1 MCTTNPPPQSDSDIL
16 RPPSRIYCAHTIYW
30 TLILYIRGTAYNRLR
45 TISATNFDTQL
56 VMEPLSRRSLLLA
69 PTEIPVAP
77 LAICQLCDGTSHTEK
92 SRRESVSE
100 TVVDCP
106 GARKMLSNPCRF
118 SGADCADA
126 GGDVYSC
133 GICRDRGGQ
142 NARLW
147 RQLQDAPYL
156 RACDGAVVGDGEG
169 DGDHGVVQP
178 VKRRVHYSLVVK
190 TKTG

>member
-1 MCTTNPPPQSDSDIL
+1 
-16 RPPSRIYCAHTIYW
+16 
-30 TLILYIRGTAYNRLR
+30 
-45 TISATNFDTQL
+45 
-56 VMEPLSRRSLLLA
+56 MEPLRRRSLLLA
-69 PTEIPVAP
+69 PTEMPVAP

-106 GARKMLSNPCRF
+106 GARKMLSKPCRL

-142 NARLW
+142 NALVFGGGYWMRLTSVPATVP
-147 RQLQDAPYL
+147 LL
-156 RACDGAVVGDGEG
+156 VT
-169 DGDHGVVQP
+169 
-178 VKRRVHYSLVVK
+178 VKVTVTTGSCSL
-190 TKTG
+190 

>member
-56 VMEPLSRRSLLLA
+56 VMEPLRRRSLLLA
-69 PTEIPVAP
+69 PTEMPVAP

-106 GARKMLSNPCRF
+106 GARKMLSKPCRL

-126 GGDVYSC
+126 GGEVYSC

-142 NARLW
+142 NRSDFNVDTGHDL
-147 RQLQDAPYL
+147 PPCL
-156 RACDGAVVGDGEG
+156 RRC
-169 DGDHGVVQP
+169 
-178 VKRRVHYSLVVK
+178 RCW
-190 TKTG
+190 